1 MKSGDRRSLA
11 AKNKPSGK
19 QNSNLRVLLLV
30 AGITI
35 VTLFFVWTRLQNIRL
50 RRESSRF
57 KQHEQEVLL
66 ENNRLKLEWARLIS
80 PKRLEDL
87 GKDKYNL
94 KRPRPEQVI
103 VLSEPN

>member
-1 MKSGDRRSLA
+1 LA
-11 AKNKPSGK
+11 ATNAKKGG
-19 QNSNLRVLLLV
+19 NLRVFLV
-30 AGITI
+30 VASITI

-50 RRESSRF
+50 RRESARLKSR
-57 KQHEQEVLL
+57 EQEVLL

-87 GKDKYNL
+87 GEQKYNL

-103 VLSEPN
+103 VLTEAK

>member
-1 MKSGDRRSLA
+1 MAANNKKSG
-11 AKNKPSGK
+11 
-19 QNSNLRVLLLV
+19 NLRLFLVV
-30 AGITI
+30 AGITV

-50 RRESSRF
+50 KREGGRF
-57 KQHEQEVLL
+57 KQREQEVLL

-87 GKDKYNL
+87 GQEKYNL

>member
-1 MKSGDRRSLA
+1 MAANTSG
-11 AKNKPSGK
+11 GK
-19 QNSNLRVLLLV
+19 KGGGNLRVFVVV
-30 AGITI
+30 AAITI

-50 RRESSRF
+50 RRENARL
-57 KQHEQEVLL
+57 KVREQEVLL

-87 GKDKYNL
+87 GEQKYNL

-103 VLSEPN
+103 VLTEPK

>member
-1 MKSGDRRSLA
+1 MA
-11 AKNKPSGK
+11 ANSKK
-19 QNSNLRVLLLV
+19 NSNLRIFLMV
-30 AGITI
+30 AGITV

-50 RRESSRF
+50 KREGSRF
-57 KQHEQEVLL
+57 KQREQEVLL

-87 GKDKYNL
+87 GSDKYNL
-94 KRPRPEQVI
+94 KRPRPEHVI

>member
-1 MKSGDRRSLA
+1 MA
-11 AKNKPSGK
+11 ASNTKKGG
-19 QNSNLRVLLLV
+19 NLRVFLV
-30 AGITI
+30 VASITI

-50 RRESSRF
+50 RRENARL
-57 KQHEQEVLL
+57 KVREQEVLL

-87 GKDKYNL
+87 GEQKYNL

-103 VLSEPN
+103 VLTEPK

>member
-1 MKSGDRRSLA
+1 M
-11 AKNKPSGK
+11 
-19 QNSNLRVLLLV
+19 V
-30 AGITI
+30 AGITV

-50 RRESSRF
+50 KREGSRF
-57 KQHEQEVLL
+57 KQREQEVLL

-87 GKDKYNL
+87 GSDKYNL
-94 KRPRPEQVI
+94 KRPRPEHVI

>member
-1 MKSGDRRSLA
+1 MRVFVVVA
-11 AKNKPSGK
+11 A
-19 QNSNLRVLLLV
+19 
-30 AGITI
+30 ITI

-50 RRESSRF
+50 RRENARL
-57 KQHEQEVLL
+57 KVREQEVLL

-87 GKDKYNL
+87 GEQKYNL

-103 VLSEPN
+103 VLTEPK

>member
-1 MKSGDRRSLA
+1 MA
-11 AKNKPSGK
+11 ASTTGAKKGGG
-19 QNSNLRVLLLV
+19 NLRVFLV
-30 AGITI
+30 VASITI

-50 RRESSRF
+50 RRENARL
-57 KQHEQEVLL
+57 KVREQEVLL

-87 GKDKYNL
+87 GEQKYNL

-103 VLSEPN
+103 VLTEPK

>member
-1 MKSGDRRSLA
+1 MA
-11 AKNKPSGK
+11 ATNAKKGG
-19 QNSNLRVLLLV
+19 NLRVFLV
-30 AGITI
+30 VASITI

-50 RRESSRF
+50 RRESARLKSR
-57 KQHEQEVLL
+57 EQEVLL

-87 GKDKYNL
+87 GEQKYNL

-103 VLSEPN
+103 VLTEAK

>member
-1 MKSGDRRSLA
+1 MA
-11 AKNKPSGK
+11 TTNAKKGG
-19 QNSNLRVLLLV
+19 NLRVFLV
-30 AGITI
+30 VASITI

-50 RRESSRF
+50 RRESGRLKSR
-57 KQHEQEVLL
+57 EQEVLL

-87 GKDKYNL
+87 GEQKYNL

-103 VLSEPN
+103 VLSEGK

>member
-1 MKSGDRRSLA
+1 VA
-11 AKNKPSGK
+11 AANGK
-19 QNSNLRVLLLV
+19 KGGNLRVFLV
-30 AGITI
+30 VASITI

-50 RRESSRF
+50 RRESARLKSR
-57 KQHEQEVLL
+57 EQEVLL

-87 GKDKYNL
+87 GEQKYNL

-103 VLSEPN
+103 VLSESK